1 MFKSPFEEK
10 KDLIVVSD
18 MFVQQ
23 YAGGAEMTLEAFLN
37 SVSLNYK
44 IHKINSR
51 DLTFEVF
58 TQILNKFNNAKWLFG
73 NIGNIDANILNSAI
87 FQIKDYDVIECDYK
101 YCVYRS
107 EELHKEKTGN
117 ECDCIKNEKLYYLIS
132 NFYSNAKNLFWMS
145 EEQKLITNKKLR
157 IVNVNQI
164 ILGSLFDIEH
174 INYIKS
180 LKEKTELK
188 RSSNY
193 IVLKS
198 PSWVKGYD
206 RALSY
211 CIENK
216 LNYEE
221 VWDLDYKSLLSKL
234 RSSKGLV
241 YLPNGKDTCPRLV
254 IEAKL
259 LGCDLIL
266 DDKVQHKDEDW
277 FKDIDSIY
285 NHQENQRKMIKEL
298 F

>member
-23 YAGGAEMTLEAFLN
+23 YVGGAEMTLEAFLN
-37 SVSLNYK
+37 SVSSNYK
-44 IHKINSR
+44 IHKINCR

-58 TQILNKFNNAKWLFG
+58 TQILNKFSNAKWLFG

-87 FQIKDYDVIECDYK
+87 FQIKDYDIIECDYK
-101 YCVYRS
+101 YCSYRS
-107 EELHKEKTGN
+107 EELHKEKTSN
-117 ECDCIKNEKLYYLIS
+117 ECDCANNEKLYYLIS

-145 EEQKLITNKKLR
+145 KKQMQITNKRLR

-164 ILGSLFDIEH
+164 VLGSLFDIEH

-180 LKEKTELK
+180 LTDKTDVK
-188 RSSNY
+188 RSSKY

-198 PSWVKGYD
+198 PSWVKGYNNSID
-206 RALSY
+206 Y
-211 CIENK
+211 CVENK
-216 LNYEE
+216 LDYEE
-221 VWDLDYKSLLSKL
+221 VWNLDYKSLLNKL

-266 DDKVQHKDEDW
+266 NDKVQHKDDDW
-277 FKDIDSIY
+277 FKNVNSIY
-285 NHQENQRKMIKEL
+285 DYQEKQRKMIKEL